1 MVEYFAAVWILN
13 HIFLREKQNFF
24 GLTIIAGHSHAC
36 GFVRLYLVIQ
46 EDANVHVKLKGKVV
60 SEL

>member
-13 HIFLREKQNFF
+13 HIILREKQNVF
-24 GLTIIAGHSHAC
+24 GLTIIAGYSHAR
-36 GFVRLYLVIQ
+36 GFVRLCLVIQ
-46 EDANVHVKLKGKVV
+46 EDANVHVTLKGKVV